1 MLRSTGLPGIHTFDI
16 ILFWNMHDFKS
27 KLLRLFVVKSNVEGI
42 GSKKTFLSFLKLPV
56 FLGEK
61 KHVRLTRAPSELGT
75 KGVADLPRVDIIA
88 VSLTT
93 SCLLVYVQLWRLR
106 RRLKPLAWES
116 GRPLR
121 WPPSDQRPTGSQGQ
135 RGGLSWVGVQFGT
148 RVGSG
153 GGEAESLWMKE
164 ATHTLTHA
172 WLISWSTERQNAQ
185 GTKMDASQYIQYR
198 DA

>member
-1 MLRSTGLPGIHTFDI
+1 
-16 ILFWNMHDFKS
+16 MHDFKS

-106 RRLKPLAWES
+106 RRLKPLA
-116 GRPLR
+116 
-121 WPPSDQRPTGSQGQ
+121 
-135 RGGLSWVGVQFGT
+135 
-148 RVGSG
+148 
-153 GGEAESLWMKE
+153 
-164 ATHTLTHA
+164 
-172 WLISWSTERQNAQ
+172 
-185 GTKMDASQYIQYR
+185 
-198 DA
+198 